1 MSREYNEYLSE
12 HRRNVR
18 RALNWL
24 VHNDIVDT
32 EMLGAF
38 NIHDESKDSEAEYG
52 PYDRY
57 FYGSGAQEEFD
68 YAWLHH
74 IHNNPHHWQYW
85 LLHEDDGDVKALDM
99 PEKYLIEM
107 ICDWWSFSFK
117 SGNLYEI
124 FDWYKEHKDS
134 MILSKNTRK
143 LVETYLDDLRFAL
156 DAYTE
161 NEKNQE
167 SDEN

>member
-1 MSREYNEYLSE
+1 MGREYDEYLLE

-24 VHNDIVDT
+24 DRNDIVDP
-32 EMLGAF
+32 EMLDEVDK
-38 NIHDESKDSEAEYG
+38 IHDESKDFVAEYG

-57 FYGSGAQEEFD
+57 FYGDKNASGREEEFD

-85 LLHEDDGDVKALDM
+85 LLHEDDGKIKPLDI
-99 PEKYLIEM
+99 PEKYIIEM
-107 ICDWWSFSFK
+107 ICDWWSFSFR

-124 FDWYKEHKDS
+124 FDWFKEHELYIVLHPNTKKRVMD
-134 MILSKNTRK
+134 ILNKIKTK
-143 LVETYLDDLRFAL
+143 LDE
-156 DAYTE
+156 E
-161 NEKNQE
+161 NA
-167 SDEN
+167 